1 MLRTRRTKRGLA
13 LLMAL
18 TMSTSLAACGDDD
31 GEETTDTTAGDQTA
45 TTGGDDTTTT
55 TAADAPTIEESCDT
69 TTAPVG
75 TGATSEGALRIGY
88 LLPESGTL
96 AFLGPPMICAV
107 YMAVS
112 EINAAG
118 GVNGQPVELVAADDG
133 TDPDVA
139 STAADQLLA
148 TGVDFI
154 VGPAASG
161 VALSVL
167 DKITS
172 AGVPMCSPSNTGVQF
187 STIDDNG
194 GFYFRTAPP
203 DNLQAQV
210 LADLI
215 TGDEQTNVAI
225 VARSDEY
232 GEGFAEFLQQELE
245 ALGVTVPTVELYD
258 PEAGT
263 YTDVGTALAEAAPDA
278 VALIAF
284 EEGAAVMQ
292 AAIAAGVGP
301 QDVQWY
307 GTDGI
312 QSSSFF
318 EAVDPDDPTVVEGLR
333 GTAPSAAPADG
344 EATFRDRFAAFAPGV
359 DTIFSGHAYDC
370 VMLAALAATAAG
382 SDAPADIQANM
393 NAVSGPPGTAC
404 SLPAE
409 CLGAA
414 QDGGDVDYNGAAGPL
429 DFVEAGEPGAGSYD
443 TWAFDAEGAV
453 EVIESSIAVSGDG

>member
-1 MLRTRRTKRGLA
+1 MIRSRRARRGLA
-13 LLMAL
+13 LLTSLAL
-18 TMSTSLAACGDDD
+18 TTSLAACGDD
-31 GEETTDTTAGDQTA
+31 EEESSDTTAA
-45 TTGGDDTTTT
+45 EETTT
-55 TAADAPTIEESCDT
+55 TAGEESTTTTAPPSIEEQCDT
-69 TTAPVG
+69 TTVPAG
-75 TGATSEGALRIGY
+75 SGSTSEGTLRIGY
-88 LLPESGTL
+88 LLPESGAL

-107 YMAVS
+107 YMAAA

-118 GVNGQPVELVAADDG
+118 GFNGQPIEIVAADDG

-148 TGVDFI
+148 NGVDFI
-154 VGPAASG
+154 VGAAASG
-161 VALSVL
+161 VSLSVL

-187 STIDDNG
+187 TTIDDNG

-215 TGDEQTNVAI
+215 TGDGHSNIAI
-225 VARSDEY
+225 AARSDEY

-245 ALGVTVPTVELYD
+245 ALGATVTTVELYD

-263 YTDVGTALAEAAPDA
+263 YTDVGSAIAESSPDA
-278 VALIAF
+278 VAMIAF
-284 EEGAAVMQ
+284 EEGGAVMQ
-292 AAIAAGVGP
+292 AALAAGAGP

-312 QSSSFF
+312 QSSSFW
-318 EAVDPDDPTVVEGLR
+318 ESVDPEDPTVVEGVR
-333 GTAPSAAPADG
+333 GTAPSASPADG
-344 EATFRDRFAAFAPGV
+344 EATFRDRFSAFAPDV

-370 VMLAALAATAAG
+370 VALAAIAAAAAG
-382 SDAPADIQANM
+382 SDAPADIQAAM
-393 NAVSGPPGTAC
+393 NAASGGGTKCTMVAD
-404 SLPAE
+404 
-409 CLGAA
+409 CLTRVAA
-414 QDGGDVDYNGAAGPL
+414 GEDVDYDGAAGPL

-443 TWAFDAEGAV
+443 TWEFDAEGAV
-453 EVIESSIAVSGDG
+453 SVIEESIPVSGA

>member
-1 MLRTRRTKRGLA
+1 
-13 LLMAL
+13 MAL
-18 TMSTSLAACGDDD
+18 SLTSSLAACGDDD
-31 GEETTDTTAGDQTA
+31 DGEESTDTTAAADGTSTTA
-45 TTGGDDTTTT
+45 AEEETTTT
-55 TAADAPTIEESCDT
+55 TAPPIEESCDT
-69 TTAPVG
+69 SAAPTG
-75 TGATSEGALRIGY
+75 SGATSEGVLRLGY
-88 LLPESGTL
+88 LLPESGSL

-133 TDPDVA
+133 TDADVA

-148 TGVDFI
+148 NGVDYI
-154 VGPAASG
+154 VGAAASG
-161 VALSVL
+161 VSLAVL

-172 AGVPMCSPSNTGVQF
+172 AGVPMCSPSNTGAQF
-187 STIDDNG
+187 TTVDDNG

-210 LADLI
+210 LADLV
-215 TGDEQTNVAI
+215 TGDGVSNVAI

-245 ALGVTVPTVELYD
+245 ALGATVPTVELYD
-258 PEAGT
+258 PDAGT
-263 YTDVGTALAEAAPDA
+263 YSDVGTALAEASPDA
-278 VALIAF
+278 VAMIAF

-292 AAIAAGVGP
+292 AGIAAGVGP

-307 GTDGI
+307 GSDGI
-312 QSSSFF
+312 QSSSFH
-318 EAVDPDDPTVVEGLR
+318 EAVDPDDPSVVEGVR

-344 EATFRDRFAAFAPGV
+344 EATFRDRFSTFAPDV

-370 VMLAALAATAAG
+370 VALAAIAAASAG
-382 SDAPADIQANM
+382 SDAAADIQAQVV
-393 NAVSGPPGTAC
+393 AVSGGGTKC
-404 SLPAE
+404 SLPAD
-409 CLGAA
+409 CLAA
-414 QDGGDVDYNGAAGPL
+414 ASGGEDVDYDGAAGVL

-443 TWAFDAEGAV
+443 TWEFDAEGAV
-453 EVIESSIAVSGDG
+453 GVIEESIPVSAS